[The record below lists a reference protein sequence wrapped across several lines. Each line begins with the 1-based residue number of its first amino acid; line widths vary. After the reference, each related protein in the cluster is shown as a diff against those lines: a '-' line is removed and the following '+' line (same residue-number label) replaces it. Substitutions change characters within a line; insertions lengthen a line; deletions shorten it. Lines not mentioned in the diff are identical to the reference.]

1 MNETGA
7 GGPAETLRGDLRVKR
22 LRWLARR
29 GMRELE
35 ILIENFLRRETEALS
50 DGAWPELEAL
60 LACEDDQLW
69 DWFQGRYDTAP
80 AAYRPMLDAIR
91 G

>member
-1 MNETGA
+1 MTA
-7 GGPAETLRGDLRVKR
+7 GGGANDAHGGALRVKR

-35 ILIENFLRRETEALS
+35 ILIENFLRHEEAALS
-50 DGAWPELEAL
+50 DGAWPDLEAL